1 MDVVQLIA
9 SGKDDKA
16 LRHMYQSY
24 FPKIKQMV
32 DRLGGRKEDAK
43 DIFQDGVMILYR
55 KIKLEGA
62 YYENPEAFF
71 YTLCRNLWL
80 NKLKRENRMIHPTS
94 FPEREDVEADIAQ
107 QLLAKE
113 HTEKMEQ
120 LFDKLGER
128 CSELLKMIFIEQLTT
143 EEIAQRLMLASPDVV
158 KTTKNRCKNKLVE
171 LLDNQPSLLK
181 LLGRK
186 K

>member
-1 MDVVQLIA
+1 
-9 SGKDDKA
+9 
-16 LRHMYQSY
+16 
-24 FPKIKQMV
+24 
-32 DRLGGRKEDAK
+32 
-43 DIFQDGVMILYR
+43 
-55 KIKLEGA
+55 
-62 YYENPEAFF
+62 
-71 YTLCRNLWL
+71 
-80 NKLKRENRMIHPTS
+80 MIHPTS